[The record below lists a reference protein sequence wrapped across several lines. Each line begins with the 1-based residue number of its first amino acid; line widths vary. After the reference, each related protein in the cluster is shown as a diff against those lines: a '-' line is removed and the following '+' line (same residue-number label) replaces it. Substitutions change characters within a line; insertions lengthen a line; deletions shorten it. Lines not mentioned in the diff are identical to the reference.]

1 MDGAR
6 FPRFSAI
13 FGRYTLAFRKILGVC
28 LFMLGGAGL
37 VVAQAPAP
45 IPQQPPAPGN
55 VPSAPGQPSGRGG
68 RGRGAASGAGPP
80 AGFNMPPA
88 YPVRPPA
95 DPAVLARGKQIFSV
109 NCSFCH
115 GADARGGET
124 GPNLVRGEIV
134 MDDKD
139 GELIA
144 TVVQNG
150 RPEKGMPK
158 FDLSASD
165 ISAIAAFIHSFPV
178 GGRTGPTGDVNPLV
192 GDAKAGEAYFN
203 GPGKCTTCHAVT
215 GDLAGIG
222 SKYKDVRTLQGAWLS
237 GAGGGGG
244 FMGPTG
250 PPLTATVTM
259 PSGKTLE
266 GQLVRMDD
274 FNVVLKSADGI
285 RHDIPRNG
293 DAPKVVVK
301 NPLQPHLDLL
311 RTLTDK
317 DDDIH
322 NVTAYLVTVK

>member
-1 MDGAR
+1 MGAR
-6 FPRFSAI
+6 FPGFSEI
-13 FGRYTLAFRKILGVC
+13 FGRRTLAFRKILAGC
-28 LFMLGGAGL
+28 LSMLGVAGL

-45 IPQQPPAPGN
+45 IAQQPRAPGN
-55 VPSAPGQPSGRGG
+55 GPSAPGQTSERGG
-68 RGRGAASGAGPP
+68 RGRGAPSGEGPP

-95 DPAVLARGKQIFSV
+95 DPAVLDHGKQIFSV

-124 GPNLVRGEIV
+124 GPNLVRSEIV

-150 RPEKGMPK
+150 RLDRGMPK
-158 FDLSASD
+158 FDLSAND

-178 GGRTGPTGDVNPLV
+178 GGRTGPTGSVNPLV
-192 GDAKAGEAYFN
+192 GDAKAGEAYFI
-203 GPGKCTTCHAVT
+203 GPGKCSTCHSVT
-215 GDLAGIG
+215 GDLAGLG
-222 SKYKDVRTLQGAWLS
+222 SKYRDVRTLQGAWLS

-250 PPLTATVTM
+250 PPLTASVTM
-259 PSGKTLE
+259 PSGQTLE

-274 FNVVLKSADGI
+274 FNVVLKSADGT
-285 RHDIPRNG
+285 RHDVPRNR
-293 DAPKVVVK
+293 DIPKVVVK
-301 NPLQPHLDLL
+301 NPLKPHLDML

-317 DDDIH
+317 DDVIH
-322 NVTAYLVTVK
+322 NVTAYLVTLK